1 MTSLSHWAFAL
12 LELIALFL
20 LLSPYF
26 LWQRRKGKSWSE
38 IVGGNVE
45 PVKMKRFISAS
56 RAALL
61 VGVVLIGLFVA
72 WVHLMHP

>member
-1 MTSLSHWAFAL
+1 MTLSHLAFAFF
-12 LELIALFL
+12 EWIALLL

-26 LWQRRKGKSWSE
+26 IWQRRKGKTWNE

-45 PVKMKRFISAS
+45 PARVKRFISAA
-56 RAALL
+56 RGTLL

-72 WVHLMHP
+72 LVRWKYQ